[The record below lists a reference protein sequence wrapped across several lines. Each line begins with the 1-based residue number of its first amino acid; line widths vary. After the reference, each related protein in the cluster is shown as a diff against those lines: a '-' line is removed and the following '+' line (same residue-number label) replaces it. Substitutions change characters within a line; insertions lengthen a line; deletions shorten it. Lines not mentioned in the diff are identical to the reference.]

1 VIGFLRRFQPR
12 NPVLAVLYWIAL
24 ALVVFAVLFAVFFLL
39 DSVFGLAPFDAPG
52 V

>member
-12 NPVLAVLYWIAL
+12 NPVLAVLYWI
-24 ALVVFAVLFAVFFLL
+24 LVVVLAVAVLFAIFFLL
-39 DSVFGLAPFDAPG
+39 DEVFGLAPFDAPS